1 MVLPADVFVIH
12 LWGVPLMYE
21 ETRPI
26 FGIGLSTVFDL
37 EGEYSRSRGLR
48 SQEINRT
55 HNMNVGKEYGE
66 CFSWCL

>member
-1 MVLPADVFVIH
+1 
-12 LWGVPLMYE
+12 MYE